1 LELRALDLS
10 PFDPAGIGQSEQK
23 FLEAFILYCV
33 LANSPPILPLEQSSL
48 EQNLLDVAR
57 RGRQPGLELIRNN
70 TPVSLTNWAREICT
84 AMRPICELLDDGP
97 AAGYTEALEQQLMV
111 VDSPA
116 LTPSARLLDELRD
129 TQASFAEYGLVTA
142 NTYRDYFLG
151 LADEFNNHRPL
162 LLQEAAESVQ
172 RQKELEAADNLSLE
186 EFIARYYA

>member
-1 LELRALDLS
+1 MLD
-10 PFDPAGIGQSEQK
+10 
-23 FLEAFILYCV
+23 
-33 LANSPPILPLEQSSL
+33 N
-48 EQNLLDVAR
+48 
-57 RGRQPGLELIRNN
+57 
-70 TPVSLTNWAREICT
+70 
-84 AMRPICELLDDGP
+84 GP
-97 AAGYTEALEQQLMV
+97 AAGYTEALEQQLRV

-172 RQKELEAADNLSLE
+172 RQKELEAADDLSLE